1 MRTRLPLRAQ
11 IVPQRG
17 GKTLTRHVLL
27 VYRDGGITD
36 IGQLPGRKV
45 LVSTLDRGQI
55 ASTWLDVLL
64 MRQGLGPA
72 VEEAV
77 DLDIRDRPGYAVP
90 PVLFG
95 QADACIVE
103 TRTFDLLCELNPQ
116 LRRELRVLSASP
128 PLLTRPMCTRQDM
141 DPVLRKTLLDAPCVG
156 TDGEQILAL
165 LQTEQP
171 ALYREENLAAVIELF
186 AEYQAVAWLVCDFDD
201 SDGLAFALG

>member
-116 LRRELRVLSASP
+116 LRRELRVLSAIADTPDVHPTGYGSGSAEDAARRAMRRHRRRADP
-128 PLLTRPMCTRQDM
+128 GAAADRATRALSR
-141 DPVLRKTLLDAPCVG
+141 
-156 TDGEQILAL
+156 GEPRGSDR
-165 LQTEQP
+165 T
-171 ALYREENLAAVIELF
+171 
-186 AEYQAVAWLVCDFDD
+186 VCRI
-201 SDGLAFALG
+201 SGRRMASL